1 MNWKTEASAAVT
13 AAAAPVRDPDAE
25 LGRALEQA
33 LNDDMIPAKD
43 KPFAQSLL
51 RGYTKFGGFTAKQR
65 PYVERMIGKQA
76 TAEVKAAPSQD
87 DALAAQL
94 TDALT
99 NTRLAEKDES
109 FAKSLL
115 NGYTKFGGF
124 TDRQR
129 PYVER
134 LINSAIAPTAPKAPE
149 VMYPNTAALFALGRF
164 SRFAAF
170 DLMLARRNDGSFAW
184 VWVKLDEIGAV
195 ALLEMDGRL
204 VLTRRG
210 APHAAAIHA
219 SMVKIE
225 ADPMAAAAEYGIL
238 TGRCGCCSRELTDPV
253 SIERGIGPICAEK
266 F

>member
-1 MNWKTEASAAVT
+1 MNWKTEAAAAAVT
-13 AAAAPVRDPDAE
+13 APAVVDVDAE

-33 LNDDMIPAKD
+33 LNEDMIPAKD
-43 KPFAQSLL
+43 KSFAQSLL
-51 RGYTKFGGFTAKQR
+51 KGFYRYDSFTPKQR
-65 PYVERMIGKQA
+65 PYVERLIGSAA
-76 TAEVKAAPSQD
+76 TAEVKKAPSQD
-87 DALAAQL
+87 DTLAAQL

-99 NTRLAEKDES
+99 NSRIAEKDEN

-134 LINSAIAPTAPKAPE
+134 LIAGAVAPTAPKAPE
-149 VMYPNTAALFALGRF
+149 VMYPNTAALFAPDRF

-170 DLMLARRNDGSFAW
+170 DLSLSRRNDGSFAW
-184 VWVKLDEIGAV
+184 VKLDGIGAV
-195 ALLEMDGRL
+195 ARLEMDGRL

-210 APHAAAIHA
+210 TPHADAIHA
-219 SMVKIE
+219 SMAKIE
-225 ADPMAAAAEYGIL
+225 ADPVAAAAEYGIL

-253 SIERGIGPICAEK
+253 SIERGIGPICAAK

>member
-43 KPFAQSLL
+43 KSFAQSLL
-51 RGYTKFGGFTAKQR
+51 RGFYRYDSFTAKQR

-99 NTRLAEKDES
+99 NSRIAEKDES

-115 NGYTKFGGF
+115 NGYTKFGRF
-124 TDRQR
+124 TDGQR
-129 PYVER
+129 PWVSK
-134 LINSAIAPTAPKAPE
+134 LINAAVAPTVPKAPE
-149 VMYPNTAALFALGRF
+149 VMYPNTAALFAPDRF

-170 DLMLARRNDGSFAW
+170 DLMLSRRNDGSFA
-184 VWVKLDEIGAV
+184 WVKLDEIGAV
-195 ALLEMDGRL
+195 ARLEMDGRL

-219 SMVKIE
+219 SMAKIE

>member
-13 AAAAPVRDPDAE
+13 AAAAPVGNPDAE

-33 LNDDMIPAKD
+33 LNDGMIPAKD
-43 KPFAQSLL
+43 KSFAQSLL
-51 RGYTKFGGFTAKQR
+51 RGFYRYDGFTAKQR
-65 PYVERMIGKQA
+65 PYVERMIGQQA
-76 TAEVKAAPSQD
+76 KAPSQD

-99 NTRLAEKDES
+99 NSRIAEKDES

-134 LINSAIAPTAPKAPE
+134 LINAAVAPTAPKAPE
-149 VMYPNTAALFALGRF
+149 VMYPNTAALFAPDRF

-170 DLMLARRNDGSFAW
+170 DLSLSRRNDGSFA
-184 VWVKLDEIGAV
+184 WVKLDEIGAV
-195 ALLEMDGRL
+195 ARLEMDGRL

-219 SMVKIE
+219 SMAKIE